1 MLVHCLAQPM
11 PRLGFAALFSA
22 PVPLSHGANAQNCLE
37 CINIANSVSILIN
50 NDI

>member
-22 PVPLSHGANAQNCLE
+22 PVLLSHAANAQNCLE

>member
-22 PVPLSHGANAQNCLE
+22 PVLLSHGANAQNYLE